1 MPRLE
6 ELERLAELERDKQSR
21 LRGTGI
27 VAAGDD
33 EELQL
38 GPDVAV
44 GVTTVMPER
53 LVGDEAFDDPSDTQ
67 TLLASGTQA
76 LNPIDDL
83 PPIPKKKRVSQE
95 ANIDLTPAV
104 DVTFQLLI
112 FFMITASFSLQKAF
126 DVPPAKNSDGVSM
139 NVQVE
144 MPDSGVR
151 VEVDRDDTVFV
162 GDKKAQT
169 YKEILELLTAE
180 KSLNSSVNDVDLI
193 LDPDSTHEMRLT
205 VIDAA
210 MQAGFLRVKNKIQ
223 EL

>member
-1 MPRLE
+1 M
-6 ELERLAELERDKQSR
+6 
-21 LRGTGI
+21 
-27 VAAGDD
+27 
-33 EELQL
+33 QL
-38 GPDVAV
+38 GPDVVA
-44 GVTTVMPER
+44 GVTTVMPEQI
-53 LVGDEAFDDPSDTQ
+53 VEVEEFIPPQETQ
-67 TLLASGTQA
+67 SWLTSRTPVLSVV
-76 LNPIDDL
+76 DDL

-151 VEVDRDDTVFV
+151 IEVDRENTVFV